1 MAEVANSKLAPAS
14 PPKKIQFSQKT
25 QNDPKLAR
33 LLADYEE
40 LQDDLRQLKKVD
52 PQDTEIA
59 PKSAELQ
66 AKKAELQAKGYNIT
80 QLNGANAEKKPAPS
94 PAPKKGLLKKAK
106 TPAPQQPV
114 EPSKPEGKPDDK
126 PEGKPED
133 KPEGKPEDKPEGK
146 PEDKPE
152 GSNNA
157 GKKSPARVKVNRPFG
172 AIKRARSDIDYCG
185 TRPSDAPR
193 PLPAPIAGKKFYID
207 KTTMPYTWATI
218 DDGVKSC
225 GSAQTPPG
233 PTPPPP
239 GGKQQPPLITPQKQ
253 TGSTETAA
261 SIASAAEEERKK
273 LVAASEAER
282 KKIEDAAAAAAKAID
297 DKAKAAA
304 EEARIRAASAA
315 ASASA
320 NPGPPRTPDVLGG
333 PGSPPAA
340 ANPTP
345 VATPVSS
352 GTSSQSQSA
361 GKPGEDGGPK
371 DIRLM
376 GRTYTIYYDQG
387 SKDRRKAYFTQGQGS
402 LEQPEEDILSNYGIT
417 GDARKSVSMFLP
429 DFFDALPSC
438 TGTTQLLVNRRC
450 EVAYYVLWSIL
461 LKARQETQ
469 KVIDE
474 NKKKDKLIDKDT
486 YQIEERLHAFSGIK
500 KSSGTSAELKAIAE
514 LRDMDH
520 TEHMEIEEMIKSLDN
535 KLTQTESA
543 IAGMKKDCCSKGK
556 AAGGGLSEMER
567 LFVKNSE

>member
-14 PPKKIQFSQKT
+14 PPKKIQFSPKT
-25 QNDPKLAR
+25 QNDPKIAR
-33 LLADYEE
+33 LVADYEE
-40 LQDDLRQLKKVD
+40 LQDELRQLRKVD

-59 PKSAELQ
+59 PKAAELQ
-66 AKKAELQAKGYNIT
+66 TKKAELQTKGYNVT
-80 QLNGANAEKKPAPS
+80 QLNNNAEPPPPPAPS
-94 PAPKKGLLKKAK
+94 PGPKKGVLKKKAK
-106 TPAPQQPV
+106 PAVVPQSE
-114 EPSKPEGKPDDK
+114 EPAKSD
-126 PEGKPED
+126 GKPED
-133 KPEGKPEDKPEGK
+133 KPAN
-146 PEDKPE
+146 
-152 GSNNA
+152 SNNA
-157 GKKSPARVKVNRPFG
+157 AKKSPARVKVNRPFG

-193 PLPAPIAGKKFYID
+193 PLPTPIAGKKFYID
-207 KTTMPYTWATI
+207 KTTMPYSWATI
-218 DDGVKSC
+218 EDGLKSC
-225 GSAQTPPG
+225 GSTQANPPAASNPQPPDTKPQPPG
-233 PTPPPP
+233 AKP
-239 GGKQQPPLITPQKQ
+239 QPPLINPQG
-253 TGSTETAA
+253 TSSESSA

-282 KKIEDAAAAAAKAID
+282 KKIQDAAAAAAKSID
-297 DKAKAAA
+297 DKARAAA
-304 EEARIRAASAA
+304 EEARIRAAAA
-315 ASASA
+315 AVSAT
-320 NPGPPRTPDVLGG
+320 PGVPRTPDVIGG
-333 PGSPPAA
+333 PGVPP

-352 GTSSQSQSA
+352 DTSSHGQTA

-417 GDARKSVSMFLP
+417 GDARKSVMMFLP

-486 YQIEERLHAFSGIK
+486 YQIEERLQAFSGIK
-500 KSSGTSAELKAIAE
+500 SSSGTSAELKAIGE
-514 LRDMDH
+514 LRNMDH
-520 TEHMEIEEMIKSLDN
+520 TEHMEIEEMIKSLDT

-543 IAGMKKDCCSKGK
+543 IAGMKKECCAKGK
-556 AAGGGLSEMER
+556 TVGGGGLSEMER

>member
-14 PPKKIQFSQKT
+14 PPKKIQFSPKT

-52 PQDTEIA
+52 PQDTEIG
-59 PKSAELQ
+59 PKTTELQ
-66 AKKAELQAKGYNIT
+66 AKKSELQAKGYNVS
-80 QLNGANAEKKPAPS
+80 QLNANNAPKPAPS

-106 TPAPQQPV
+106 PAE
-114 EPSKPEGKPDDK
+114 EPAKPEGK

-133 KPEGKPEDKPEGK
+133 KPEDKPEGK
-146 PEDKPE
+146 PEGDKNTP
-152 GSNNA
+152 
-157 GKKSPARVKVNRPFG
+157 KKSPARVKVNRPFG

-185 TRPSDAPR
+185 TRPADAPR
-193 PLPAPIAGKKFYID
+193 PLPTPVAGKKFYID
-207 KTTMPYTWATI
+207 KTTMPYSWATI
-218 DDGVKSC
+218 DDGLKSC
-225 GSAQTPPG
+225 GSAQAQPEPN
-233 PTPPPP
+233 PPPP
-239 GGKQQPPLITPQKQ
+239 DAKPQPPVAKPQPPVVKPQPPGAKPQPPLINPPPA
-253 TGSTETAA
+253 SSESAA

-297 DKAKAAA
+297 DKSKAAA
-304 EEARIRAASAA
+304 EEARIRAAA

-320 NPGPPRTPDVLGG
+320 APRTPDVLGG
-333 PGSPPAA
+333 PGVPPS

-352 GTSSQSQSA
+352 DTSSQSQSA

-387 SKDRRKAYFTQGQGS
+387 SKDRRRAYFTQGQGS

-417 GDARKSVSMFLP
+417 GDARKSVMMFLP
-429 DFFDALPSC
+429 EFFDALPSC

-450 EVAYYVLWSIL
+450 EVAYYVLWSVL

-469 KVIDE
+469 KVIDD
-474 NKKKDKLIDKDT
+474 NKKKDKLLDKDT
-486 YQIEERLHAFSGIK
+486 YQMEERLRAFSGIK
-500 KSSGTSAELKAIAE
+500 SSSGTSAELKAIAE

-520 TEHMEIEEMIKSLDN
+520 TEHMEIEDMIKSLDA
-535 KLTQTESA
+535 KLTHTETA
-543 IAGMKKDCCSKGK
+543 IEGMKKECCANGK
-556 AAGGGLSEMER
+556 AVGGGGLSEMER